1 MKKLSILTILMMI
14 SLLISVDMAQANRG
28 RVGNRQI
35 KQQKRIHHGLQSG
48 KLTRKEA
55 THLEREQHR
64 IQKTKQK
71 ALRDGE
77 LTPKERLRL
86 KRQQDQA
93 NKHIYRLK
101 HNEKTK

>member
-1 MKKLSILTILMMI
+1 MKKLEILTILMI
-14 SLLISVDMAQANRG
+14 SLFISVDMAQAGKG
-28 RVGNRQI
+28 RAGNRQI

-64 IQKTKQK
+64 IQKSKQE
-71 ALRDGE
+71 ALKNGE
-77 LTPKERLRL
+77 LTQEERLRL
-86 KRQQDQA
+86 ERQQNQA

-101 HNEKTK
+101 NNEKAK

>member
-1 MKKLSILTILMMI
+1 MKKMVILLSVM
-14 SLLISVDMAQANRG
+14 LIFSYVSIDFAQAG
-28 RVGNRQI
+28 RAGKRQI

-64 IQKTKQK
+64 IQKTKQV
-71 ALRDGE
+71 ALKDGE
-77 LTPKERLRL
+77 LKPKERLRL
-86 KRQQDQA
+86 ERQQNKA

>member
-1 MKKLSILTILMMI
+1 MKKLAILTLIMMV
-14 SLLISVDMAQANRG
+14 SLFISVDMTQAG
-28 RVGNRQI
+28 RAGKRQI

-64 IQKTKQK
+64 IQKTKQE
-71 ALRDGE
+71 ALKDGE
-77 LTPKERLRL
+77 LTSKERLRL
-86 KRQQDQA
+86 ERQQNKA